1 MLKETINGFT
11 YGGDYNPEQWEKTYW
26 EDDMR
31 LMKKAQVNLVS
42 IGIFSWA
49 RLQSKEGVYD
59 FTWLDEILDLCH
71 ENGIFVDLATATAS
85 VPPWAYKDHPDIFP
99 VDKQGNR
106 LWYGSRQTYCPNS
119 PSYHNLTKELVTTIV
134 NRYKDHPAL
143 VMWHINN
150 EYTCHVRECFCDTC
164 AAEFRVWLKERYGTL
179 DRLNGSW
186 GTSFWSQWYHNW
198 EDVMPPRQTTTQ
210 HNPGQVLDYQRFMS
224 DSVLNCFMIEKKIIR
239 EMSPDIPITTNFMLD
254 WKPLDY
260 VKWAKEIDVISWD
273 SYPNPATGVH
283 PAKNAIDHD
292 LMRGLA
298 DGKPFIL
305 MEQSP
310 SQVNWRD
317 INTVKY
323 PGLNRLYSLQS
334 IGHGSEGVMY
344 FQWRQSRRG
353 AEKFHSACITHTGDE
368 NSRVYKEVVEIGEEL
383 KAHTDISGSEVK
395 NQVAIMYDYDN
406 WWAVEYEPGPSCA
419 VKYRDMILDYYTA
432 CYDANIGVDFV
443 FQDSDI
449 SQYELVIAPLSYMV
463 KPSMAES
470 VKRFVASGGVFITSF
485 FSGIVDEEDAVFENG
500 YPGPLADILG
510 ISIEE
515 FNPLESHM
523 FNGITDALQSSKVT
537 MWTELIRLKGAQAY
551 ASFTEDYL
559 EGEPAVTCYDYE
571 KGQSWYVGTRPEPTY
586 LRRFLEKVCYD
597 HGIEPVLKTPLGVE
611 VTKRVDG
618 ENTWLFILNFNRD
631 EMSIDLCGLSGL
643 ELLSGEEVSQKI
655 SIRAVSPM
663 IIKLS

>member
-1 MLKETINGFT
+1 MLRETINGFS
-11 YGGDYNPEQWEKTYW
+11 YGGDYNPEQWSKEYW

-49 RLQSKEGVYD
+49 KIQSKEGEYD
-59 FTWLDEILDLCH
+59 FTWLDEIMDLLH
-71 ENGIFVDLATATAS
+71 KNGISVDLATATAS
-85 VPPWAYKDHPDIFP
+85 VPAWAYKDHPDIFP

-119 PSYHNLTKELVTTIV
+119 PSYHRLTKALVTTLV
-134 NRYKDHPAL
+134 NRYKDHPAV

-150 EYTCHVRECFCDTC
+150 EYACHVRECFCDTC
-164 AAEFRVWLKERYGTL
+164 AAEFRVWLKARYGTL
-179 DRLNGSW
+179 QGVNDSW

-198 EDVMPPRQTTTQ
+198 EDIMPPRQTTTQ

-224 DSVLNCFMIEKKIIR
+224 DSILNCYMNEKEIIR
-239 EMSPDIPITTNFMLD
+239 EVTPDIPITTNFMLD
-254 WKPLDY
+254 FKPLDY

-283 PAKNAIDHD
+283 PARTAIDHD

-298 DGKPFIL
+298 QGKPFML

-317 INTVKY
+317 INTTKY
-323 PGLNRLYSLQS
+323 PGLNRLYSLQA

-368 NSRVYKEVVEIGEEL
+368 NSRVYKEVSQLGEEL
-383 KAHTDISGSEVK
+383 KAHSDISGSKVK
-395 NQVAIMYDYDN
+395 NQVAIMYDYEN
-406 WWAVEYEPGPSCA
+406 WWAVEYTPGPSES
-419 VKYRDMILDYYTA
+419 VKYRGIILDYYTA

-443 FQDSDI
+443 FQDSDL
-449 SQYELVIAPLSYMV
+449 SDYKVVIAPLSYMV

-470 VKRFVASGGVFITSF
+470 VKEFVATGGVFITSF
-485 FSGIVDEEDAVFENG
+485 FSGIVDEEDVVFENG
-500 YPGPLADILG
+500 YPGPLSEVLG

-515 FNPLESHM
+515 CNPLEQHM
-523 FNGITDALQSSKVT
+523 SNGITGAQQSSNVT
-537 MWTELIRLKGAQAY
+537 LWTELIRLKGAEAY
-551 ASFTEDYL
+551 ASFTDDYL
-559 EGEPAVTCYDYE
+559 EGEPAITCYDYK

-586 LRRFLEKVCYD
+586 LRRFIESICED
-597 HGIEPVLKTPLGVE
+597 HGIAPVLKTPLGVE
-611 VTKRVDG
+611 VTLRSN
-618 ENTWLFILNFNRD
+618 ESSSWLFILNFNRED
-631 EMSIDLCGLSGL
+631 THIDLDGYCGT
-643 ELLSGEEVSQKI
+643 ELLSGVEVSHKI
-655 SIRAVSPM
+655 TVPAVTPM
-663 IIKLS
+663 IIRLA